1 MYTIRAVVH
10 YVAVTATTSRSL
22 KIIIENFD
30 GHGFQKS
37 GSCFEIK
44 NFSVGAMRWWTSRS
58 QTTYSTT
65 PDAIYCMLHAWIGS
79 GRDDAPHKFFVAN
92 VNVNSDGLN
101 VNVNRF
107 ENDNVWNAENRNRM
121 VVPKM
126 KVSPLYYLRGVF
138 VSRPFLHP
146 PSILPISSN
155 CSESMAYLSF
165 GRHLFSHASCKK
177 NFTPSSFDIEMVM
190 RLIF

>member
-1 MYTIRAVVH
+1 METCLDRQWY
-10 YVAVTATTSRSL
+10 
-22 KIIIENFD
+22 
-30 GHGFQKS
+30 
-37 GSCFEIK
+37 
-44 NFSVGAMRWWTSRS
+44 RWCIA
-58 QTTYSTT
+58 Q
-65 PDAIYCMLHAWIGS
+65 
-79 GRDDAPHKFFVAN
+79 FFVAN

-107 ENDNVWNAENRNRM
+107 ENDNVWNAENSHRM

-126 KVSPLYYLRGVF
+126 RVFSSLIYYLGGVF
-138 VSRPFLHP
+138 FSSPFLHP

-155 CSESMAYLSF
+155 CSESVAYLSF

-190 RLIF
+190 RFTF